1 MARLSA
7 ALLAAAC
14 LAPLT
19 AHAQQPPTTEA
30 TAEAPPGAA
39 AAGAGILLEL
49 NGAVPTEAGDCRLT
63 MVTTNRIGT
72 GLTRAAWQVA
82 IFDTAGVVQ
91 ALPILDFGALAAGKT
106 KVALFELPQRPC
118 DGIGRIIVNDVAACQ
133 AEDDRDLGAA
143 CLTGLETQSRV
154 QIDFGL

>member
-1 MARLSA
+1 MARISA

-19 AHAQQPPTTEA
+19 ATAQETPA
-30 TAEAPPGAA
+30 ADAAPAP
-39 AAGAGILLEL
+39 GAGILLEL

-63 MVTTNRIGT
+63 MVTTNRLDA
-72 GLTRAAWQVA
+72 GLARAAWQVA
-82 IFDTAGVVQ
+82 IFDPKGVVQ

-118 DGIGRIIVNDVAACQ
+118 DAIGRIIVNDVAACQ
-133 AEDDRDLGAA
+133 ADGGDDLGAA